1 LSSAAPEIRLQVGES
16 RELELRGLGSAG
28 YSWEPHLLGPEG
40 IVSVRRVRSGPATR
54 PPAGGP
60 APPSGSLPELFEV
73 TALAEGAVRV
83 RFVLRREWEPDE
95 SPLEESEFDVV
106 VETRSY

>member
-28 YSWEPHLLGPEG
+28 YSWQPHLL
-40 IVSVRRVRSGPATR
+40 
-54 PPAGGP
+54 GP

-83 RFVLRREWEPDE
+83 RFVLRREWEADE
-95 SPLEESEFDVV
+95 SPLEDSEFDVV